1 MPSSLVSALIALHAV
16 AATVWVGGMF
26 LAYTAVRPAAG
37 AALEPPE
44 RGKLWLGI
52 FARFFPWVWIS
63 ILVLLGTGFALIF
76 GVYGGMAGVGG
87 HVHIMLLA
95 GVIMMGLFAY
105 LYLLPYQHMRRAVA
119 AADWAEAGR
128 RLGRIRSII
137 AINLTLGLLT
147 IAIGSGGPLW

>member
-1 MPSSLVSALIALHAV
+1 MPSSLALLLVALHAL

-37 AALEPPE
+37 AGLEPAE
-44 RGKLWLGI
+44 RSRLWLGI
-52 FARFFPWVWIS
+52 FNRFFPWIWIS
-63 ILVLLGTGFALIF
+63 IVALLGTGFALIF
-76 GVYGGMAGVGG
+76 GVYGGMTGVGG
-87 HVHIMLLA
+87 HVHAMLLT
-95 GVIMMGLFAY
+95 GITMMGLFTY

-147 IAIGSGGPLW
+147 IAIGAGGRL